1 MKDLYISN
9 KTMGGLDKCHIKEL
23 KKQRM
28 WDALMTT
35 QQNLIESNEVQV
47 GSFLNIAMTRSYRRH
62 G

>member
-9 KTMGGLDKCHIKEL
+9 KTMEGLDKHHIKEL

-35 QQNLIESNEVQV
+35 WQNLIESNEVQV
-47 GSFLNIAMTRSYRRH
+47 GSF
-62 G
+62 